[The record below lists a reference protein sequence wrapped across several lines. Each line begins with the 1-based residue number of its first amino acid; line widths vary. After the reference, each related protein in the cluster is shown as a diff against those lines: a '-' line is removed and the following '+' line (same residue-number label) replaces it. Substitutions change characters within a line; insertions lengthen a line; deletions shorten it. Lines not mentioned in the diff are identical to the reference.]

1 MEAESS
7 ADKNS
12 GDREN
17 SPAGLIDE
25 LISLGFSRP
34 ALDALPSAVEATR
47 LVTYTPGQTIFY
59 EGEEVDTLYVIRDGR
74 IKLLNYLENGR
85 ARIVRLHNRSSIL
98 GLNGLMDEPHAHEA
112 VAIDDVHIYQIPMQL
127 IMVVKDK
134 DPDTY
139 SHLLEH
145 LQDYLKMA
153 DTWIT
158 DFSTGAIRTRV
169 ARLLGFLVDN
179 DVDTGPCEVT
189 LLTVEEMADIL
200 GVTPESVS
208 RIMADMKRKNIL
220 REISS
225 DSPDCFQCD
234 IKRLRR
240 EAEK

>member
-1 MEAESS
+1 MDSESS
-7 ADKNS
+7 ADTS
-12 GDREN
+12 STDRES
-17 SPAGLIDE
+17 SPVAVIDE
-25 LISLGFSRP
+25 LISLGFSRQT
-34 ALDALPSAVEATR
+34 LDALPAAVEATR
-47 LVTYTPGQTIFY
+47 LVTYTSGQTIFY
-59 EGEEVDTLYVIRDGR
+59 EGEDVDALYVIRDGR
-74 IKLLNYLENGR
+74 IKLLNYLDNGR
-85 ARIVRLHNRSSIL
+85 VRIVRLHNRSSIL
-98 GLNGLMDEPHAHEA
+98 GLNGLMDESHAHDA

-127 IMVVKDK
+127 IMTVKDK

-139 SHLLEH
+139 SRLLEY
-145 LQDYLKMA
+145 LQEYLKMA

-158 DFSTGAIRTRV
+158 DFSTGAIRARV

-179 DVDTGPCEVT
+179 DVETGPCEVS

-208 RIMADMKRKNIL
+208 RIMADLKRKNIL

-240 EAEK
+240 EAE